1 MHIVLFQCLFLTI
14 YILQYAYTVDQNG
27 EACVLNVIEYIAMLL
42 QTGLGSLAAYL
53 AAHVLLCLLPAFF
66 IAGALA
72 ALIPKEAITKFL
84 GRDAPKWISYPASA
98 LGGFVL
104 AVCSCTIMP
113 LFASIYKKGAGLGP
127 AITFL
132 FVGPAINILAITL
145 TGVQIGMDIAIARI
159 VLSIV
164 FGVGIGMLM
173 AWFFRKDDAAHDLE
187 TAKNNAFAQGAR
199 VPGRTWVFFLLLL
212 GVLIAGTLQVGLLT
226 SSYATLT
233 LPGVWTGSFQAW
245 LDSVAPPNAALGIE
259 GVSVHGVVLIGLL
272 ILIAITAWK
281 GLNRVDEG
289 FNSWSYAALG
299 LITLTL
305 IAASFQVTTV
315 GGGVNVGV
323 TGKLIAVTLLLGVV
337 WWMAAT
343 KFEAYEMQE
352 WLWEMWRF
360 VKQIIPLL
368 IAGVFVAG
376 MARVIIPRT
385 WIQTIAGRNTWWA
398 NLVGVLFGVF
408 MYFPTLVE
416 VPIAQTFLS
425 LGMHRGPLL
434 AYLLADPELSVQSI
448 LITNSVIGGKKTAV
462 YVVLVTIF
470 STLSGLLFGLWL
482 DTTSVWV
489 EVGLIAAVALVL
501 LGLGLT
507 AVVQRG
513 RGRDVVSAAK

>member
-1 MHIVLFQCLFLTI
+1 
-14 YILQYAYTVDQNG
+14 
-27 EACVLNVIEYIAMLL
+27 LNVLEYIGMLL

-72 ALIPKEAITKFL
+72 ALIPKEAITKYL

-132 FVGPAINILAITL
+132 FVGPAVNILAISF
-145 TGVQIGMDIAIARI
+145 TGVQIGMDIALARI
-159 VLSIV
+159 ILSIV
-164 FGVGIGMLM
+164 FGVGIGLLM
-173 AWFFRKDDAAHDLE
+173 AWFFRKDDEEHSE
-187 TAKNNAFAQGAR
+187 STNGSRMFAQGAK
-199 VPGRTWVFFLLLL
+199 VPSRTWVFFVLLLA
-212 GVLIAGTLQVGLLT
+212 VLIAGTLQVGLLT
-226 SSYATLT
+226 NSYATFT
-233 LPGVWTGSFQAW
+233 LPGAWADSFQGW
-245 LDSVAPPNAALGIE
+245 LDSIVPPNPSLGIE
-259 GVSVHGVVLIGLL
+259 GVSVHGVLLIGLL
-272 ILIAITAWK
+272 ILIGVTAWL
-281 GLNRVDEG
+281 GLNQVDEG
-289 FNSWSYAALG
+289 FNTWTYVALG

-305 IAASFQVTTV
+305 VVASFKVVAVERGLSV
-315 GGGVNVGV
+315 GI
-323 TGKLIAVTLLLGVV
+323 TGKLIAEVGLIAAV
-337 WWMAAT
+337 WWMAANR
-343 KFEAYEMQE
+343 FDVYEVQE

-368 IAGVFVAG
+368 LVGVFLAG
-376 MARVIIPRT
+376 MARAIIPRT
-385 WIQTIAGRNTWWA
+385 WIEAIAGHNTWGA

-434 AYLLADPELSVQSI
+434 AYLLADPELSLQSI
-448 LITNSVIGGKKTAV
+448 LITNTVIGKGKTTV

-470 STLSGLLFGLWL
+470 STLSGLLFGAWVNGANAWL
-482 DTTSVWV
+482 ILGIVAV
-489 EVGLIAAVALVL
+489 CIALLVL
-501 LGLGLT
+501 GSSMVRRHRRQVR
-507 AVVQRG
+507 VVEG
-513 RGRDVVSAAK
+513 A